1 MNQSIDRSSTLSGKS
16 VLILGGSSGIG
27 LATAKAAA
35 AEGATVFIVSGNP
48 QRLKEALGQLPSS
61 AKGHVVDLR
70 KEANIQQFF
79 AAAGQFDHLVY
90 SAGENIQ
97 LYAISETDIEQ
108 GRQFFN
114 VRFWGAFA
122 TVKYGATH
130 INEGGSIHLTSGI
143 ASIRPGSG
151 WSIASS
157 ICGAMEA
164 LTRALA
170 VELAPIRVNS
180 VMPGVIKTNLWNSM
194 STEAREGL
202 YKQVQDSYLVKRAGE
217 AEDVALAHIYLMK
230 QRFVTGQNLILDG
243 GAVLI

>member
-48 QRLKEALGQLPSS
+48 QRLKEALDQLPSS
-61 AKGHVVDLR
+61 AVGQVVDLS

-122 TVKYGATH
+122 AVKYGATH
-130 INEGGSIHLTSGI
+130 IKEGGSIHLTSGI
-143 ASIRPGSG
+143 ASIR
-151 WSIASS
+151 
-157 ICGAMEA
+157 
-164 LTRALA
+164 
-170 VELAPIRVNS
+170 
-180 VMPGVIKTNLWNSM
+180 
-194 STEAREGL
+194 
-202 YKQVQDSYLVKRAGE
+202 
-217 AEDVALAHIYLMK
+217 
-230 QRFVTGQNLILDG
+230 
-243 GAVLI
+243 